1 MYKIPL
7 TNSPNQTFKCS
18 IPVNGNNITFKFDLW
33 YNYSAK
39 YWLISATNV
48 LTGEVY
54 FSNLPLL
61 TSKGQFA
68 DILHQLE
75 YKGIGVCIMVPTE
88 DGLPSAADDKTIGKQ
103 FLMVWGDNNV
113 NSN

>member
-7 TNSPNQTFKCS
+7 TNSPNQTFKCT
-18 IPVNGNNITFKFDLW
+18 IPVNGNNIPFKFDLW

-39 YWLISATNV
+39 YWLISATNT
-48 LTGEVY
+48 LTSELY

-61 TSKGQFA
+61 TSKGKFA
-68 DILHQLE
+68 DILNQLE
-75 YKGIGVCIMVPTE
+75 YKGIGVCIMVPME

-113 NSN
+113 SSN